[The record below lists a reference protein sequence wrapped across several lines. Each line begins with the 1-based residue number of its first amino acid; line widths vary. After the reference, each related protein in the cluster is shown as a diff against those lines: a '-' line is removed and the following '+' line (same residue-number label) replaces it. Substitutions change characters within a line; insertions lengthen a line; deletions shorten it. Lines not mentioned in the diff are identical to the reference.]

1 MRRIAKI
8 TAARLPLRKT
18 VVGAAALHRAFP
30 AWIDAEQGLAFS
42 VTAFPSVAVTPR
54 VRAAGLVLRTI
65 SSPKAKRAR
74 TSPDAPG
81 GR

>member
-8 TAARLPLRKT
+8 TAARLPLREN
-18 VVGAAALHRAFP
+18 VVGAAAVHRAFP
-30 AWIDAEQGLAFS
+30 VSIDAEHGLACS
-42 VTAFPSVAVTPR
+42 ITAFPSVAVTSR
-54 VRAAGLVLRTI
+54 VRAAGLVLRMI
-65 SSPKAKRAR
+65 SSARAKRAR